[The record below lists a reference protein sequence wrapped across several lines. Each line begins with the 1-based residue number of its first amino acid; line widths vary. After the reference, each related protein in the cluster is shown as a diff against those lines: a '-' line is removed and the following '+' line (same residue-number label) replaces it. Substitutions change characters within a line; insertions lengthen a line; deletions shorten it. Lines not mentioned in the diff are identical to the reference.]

1 MDADKLKALV
11 LQTRPLKCAEDGLA
25 SLFFVVNN
33 VAYSWYKAVLLAT
46 PVNGKLPDFC
56 VNGEGLVRAVSS
68 LQGTVKLSVT
78 DQNLSIS
85 AGKVRFRLPLCRGE
99 MPVLPKHNEFIQT
112 PGSLL
117 PALKQLARFV
127 PDEAPK
133 LWATTILL
141 RGNYGYATDG
151 NYMVRVK
158 LPVSLPFELKLPK
171 ACVAVLNKLSREP
184 ASLWFHR
191 NVLTMTFD
199 DGSYMQTPVFAED
212 WPNIQS
218 FFNVDK
224 ALYAPV
230 HSELVE
236 ALQSVKAYS
245 ENGTWLEVNESNV
258 AGFNFDNQTATL
270 SFDNQVFPRTKI
282 AVTMRDLIRFAEP
295 NAYWAWTDHFIS
307 IATKDYTAIMAFKE
321 LK

>member
-1 MDADKLKALV
+1 MEASKLKALV

-25 SLFFVVNN
+25 SLFFVIDG

-46 PVNGKLPDFC
+46 PVNGTLPNFC
-56 VNGEGLVRAVSS
+56 VDGDALVKAVSALS
-68 LQGTVKLSVT
+68 GTVKLNVT

-85 AGKVRFRLPLCRGE
+85 AGKVRFRLALCHAE
-99 MPVLPKHNEFIQT
+99 MPVLPKHTEFIQT
-112 PGSLL
+112 SGSLL

-141 RGNYGYATDG
+141 RDEYGYATDG

-158 LPVSLPFELKLPK
+158 LPVKLPFELKLPK
-171 ACVAVLNKLSREP
+171 ACVAVLNKLSRDP
-184 ASLWFHR
+184 VSLWFHR

-212 WPNIQS
+212 WPNVQS
-218 FFNVDK
+218 FFSVDK
-224 ALYAPV
+224 ALYAPI
-230 HSELVE
+230 HTELIE
-236 ALQSVKAYS
+236 TLDSIKSYS
-245 ENGTWLEVNESNV
+245 ENGTWLEIAGPAK
-258 AGFNFDNQTATL
+258 AGFNFETQTATL
-270 SFDNQVFPRTKI
+270 AFDNQVFPKENI
-282 AVTMRDLIRFAEP
+282 AVTMRDLIRFAMP
-295 NAYWAWTDHFIS
+295 GSYWAWTRNFIS
-307 IATKDYTAIMAFKE
+307 IATPDYTAIMAFKE